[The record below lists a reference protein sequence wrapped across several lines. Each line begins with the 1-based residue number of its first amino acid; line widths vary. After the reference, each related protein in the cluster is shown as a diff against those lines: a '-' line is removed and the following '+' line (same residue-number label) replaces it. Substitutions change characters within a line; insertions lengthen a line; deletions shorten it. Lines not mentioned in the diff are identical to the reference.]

1 MIMEAPL
8 DPSDQRIF
16 TLGIPIER
24 LTDVPGQRDVSGPR
38 SRFGIGGSNEI
49 LSVSYSVAHE
59 FVTATLIVPAFVT
72 VNWDPVEPSCHS
84 QVSTLANMG
93 WMTMV
98 SPAQMEVSM
107 PNCTEGEATPDEITT
122 VSVLDPHVLEI
133 VMAYTP
139 GIDTESCGRIDP
151 SLHA

>member
-1 MIMEAPL
+1 MV
-8 DPSDQRIF
+8 
-16 TLGIPIER
+16 T
-24 LTDVPGQRDVSGPR
+24 PGVLKNKRSGSPEQIAVSGPR

-84 QVSTLANMG
+84 QVSTLAYTG
-93 WMTMV
+93 CMTMV
-98 SPAQMEVSM
+98 SPAHMEVSI

-122 VSVLDPHVLEI
+122 VSALEPQVFEI
-133 VMAYTP
+133 VIA
-139 GIDTESCGRIDP
+139 
-151 SLHA
+151 